1 MHEFGGWSLRKMQH
15 EGVDLSPMKL
25 CFLLLSLHLV
35 IHDWLIKD
43 GGSMTLWQI
52 TAKIEPKLEHY
63 VRNLRLDDDVKY
75 MKWVMFLS
83 RIDILHWI
91 VKEMS
96 FNPKNEVLDFRAPL
110 GVLRSVVHWL
120 WEHQTSLAKVAECW
134 DAQTSCSGAGTLI
147 VVLGR
152 SETTIFLPKFEYNG
166 HDRS

>member
-1 MHEFGGWSLRKMQH
+1 MGCMDLGGEALATLRKMQH

-25 CFLLLSLHLV
+25 CFLLLSLHVV

-63 VRNLRLDDDVKY
+63 VRNLRKY

-83 RIDILHWI
+83 MIDIPHWI

-96 FNPKNEVLDFRAPL
+96 FNPKNEFLDFRAPL

-134 DAQTSCSGAGTLI
+134 DAQTSCSGTGTL
-147 VVLGR
+147 VAVLGR

>member
-1 MHEFGGWSLRKMQH
+1 MGCMDLGGEALATLRKMQH

-25 CFLLLSLHLV
+25 CFLLLSLHVV

-63 VRNLRLDDDVKY
+63 VRNLRKY

-83 RIDILHWI
+83 MIDIPHWI

-96 FNPKNEVLDFRAPL
+96 FNPKNEFLDFRAPL
-110 GVLRSVVHWL
+110 TLRASDKSGKSGRML
-120 WEHQTSLAKVAECW
+120 GCSDQLLGRW
-134 DAQTSCSGAGTLI
+134 DARSSIGALWNDDFP
-147 VVLGR
+147 
-152 SETTIFLPKFEYNG
+152 S
-166 HDRS
+166 